1 MGGGPGLGIF
11 IQLSLLRFYL
21 SFGHE
26 LRTGMVNKQV
36 IGKGRVGGTWGGEEN
51 PIPGCPRAER
61 ALYRRE
67 DKPVGWGGGHCLRGL
82 SGATLSTKSIYMHS
96 PRWGQAH
103 PSAQWAPGGGAA
115 RPSAPQMVTPGPS
128 LGLSVNLYSVGF
140 YLQSPRLGRHI
151 LGESQDSLGSHPAP
165 KLCWLCSVW
174 EPRPGGLVD
183 G

>member
-1 MGGGPGLGIF
+1 MVS
-11 IQLSLLRFYL
+11 LSNCLFSVSYL

-36 IGKGRVGGTWGGEEN
+36 IGKGRVGGAWGGEET
-51 PIPGCPRAER
+51 PFLVARGLRGLCTGER
-61 ALYRRE
+61 INQW
-67 DKPVGWGGGHCLRGL
+67 GGGGHCLRGL

-103 PSAQWAPGGGAA
+103 PSAQWAPGGGGQAIS
-115 RPSAPQMVTPGPS
+115 PSDGDSRAQFGPLCKSVQCGLLFTVTKAGEAHPRGKPGQPRQPS
-128 LGLSVNLYSVGF
+128 L
-140 YLQSPRLGRHI
+140 P
-151 LGESQDSLGSHPAP
+151 P